1 MSRSDKQK
9 PIIGKQAGFSKD
21 QRGATVVELALVF
34 PVFIMIILGIFET
47 GRAILTWNE
56 VHHSLGRAVRLLNV
70 DATTPP
76 DDIVTAMRS
85 YLTSV
90 KADTLTVAA
99 ETVTISGIE
108 HIRISVGFPF
118 DITLP
123 FTDIST
129 MQINVNRTAPVLS
142 ATK

>member
-1 MSRSDKQK
+1 MCRSDKQK
-9 PIIGKQAGFSKD
+9 RNIGKQAGFSED

-34 PVFIMIILGIFET
+34 PVFFMIILGIFET
-47 GRAILTWNE
+47 GRAIQTWNE

-90 KADTLTVAA
+90 KADTLSVAA